1 MPKAKPGTVPK
12 QTSIAIPE
20 RYPSGKPKP
29 QSPEPVWSPTLI
41 KRLKDHGGRVLKD
54 KRLGT
59 VLGIMHLEGVLT
71 ESEAEAGMRY
81 AEDVGAYERITS
93 APRRTSRS
101 PNYEGGFNGASQ
113 LDIDAL
119 RRMDPEAA
127 DRAEN
132 RIRRRRKAVKKRYDA
147 VQAYVPAFPI
157 AVSALLEEVCC
168 NDRPIHS
175 SHHATLK
182 AVLGN
187 LAKFYQAPERQPGAK
202 VRHLSEIQSGQQHK
216 PISKKSDASLLAVGA
231 IDAMEQWFA
240 VRNAEIVN
248 YRVRSNAPKATP
260 GLTCFGRTKGGV
272 TISHTIPLPRSG
284 LMLEEINAQLVR
296 IAEDEK
302 GWKPSAA
309 ISKEQRET
317 RDE

>member
-12 QTSIAIPE
+12 SNTIAIPE
-20 RYPSGKPKP
+20 RYPSGKHKP
-29 QSPEPVWSPTLI
+29 ATVEAAAPTLI
-41 KRLKDHGGRVLKD
+41 KRLKDHGLKVLKD
-54 KRLGT
+54 RRLGS

-71 ESEAEAGMRY
+71 ESETEAGFRY
-81 AEDVGAYERITS
+81 AEDVGAYERLAGS
-93 APRRTSRS
+93 PRRTSRS
-101 PNYEGGFNGASQ
+101 PNYEGGFNGAAQ

-132 RIRRRRKAVKKRYDA
+132 KIRRRRKAVKKRYDA

-157 AVSALLEEVCC
+157 AVSALLEDVCC
-168 NDRPIHS
+168 NDIVIHS

-182 AVLGN
+182 AVLNN
-187 LAKFYQAPERQPGAK
+187 LARFYQAPERTPGAK
-202 VRHLSEIQSGQQHK
+202 VKHLSEIQQKAHR
-216 PISKKSDASLLAVGA
+216 PISKKSDAAVLATGA

-240 VRNAEIVN
+240 LRNAEIQT

-260 GLTCFGRTKGGV
+260 ALTCFGRSIGGQ
-272 TISHTIPLPRSG
+272 SLMHTIPLPRSG

-296 IAEDEK
+296 LAEEEK
-302 GWKPSAA
+302 GWKPAMA
-309 ISKEQRET
+309 VTKEQREAQ
-317 RDE
+317 E